1 MSDNAWEN
9 LGILFGL
16 VACLTIGHQ
25 VLHEWGQPGPSTVSI
40 WFVAGFLLVYFFW
53 FLYGLKF
60 GRRGIWIPNAMAV
73 VLQVLFAATILAK

>member
-1 MSDNAWEN
+1 VGA
-9 LGILFGL
+9 
-16 VACLTIGHQ
+16 A
-25 VLHEWGQPGPSTVSI
+25 GPSTVSI